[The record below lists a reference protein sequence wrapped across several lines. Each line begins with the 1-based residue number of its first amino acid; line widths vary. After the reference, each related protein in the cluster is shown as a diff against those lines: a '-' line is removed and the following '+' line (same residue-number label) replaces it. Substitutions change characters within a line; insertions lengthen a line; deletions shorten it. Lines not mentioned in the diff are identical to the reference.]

1 MEDSHPPP
9 HPEKAVNPYKM
20 TPPCTGSGYNP
31 AGKRCKYEKGKDKRG
46 RNGYQNDRE
55 TNAAYAIELARR
67 DVVVLYLDEYGHG
80 FSEPGRLCH
89 PINK

>member
-1 MEDSHPPP
+1 M
-9 HPEKAVNPYKM
+9 
-20 TPPCTGSGYNP
+20 
-31 AGKRCKYEKGKDKRG
+31 G